1 MKAEKKEVI
10 EEWYKKADEDLLAAK
25 IVIAASP
32 LLYDVAAF
40 HSQQGAEK
48 YLKAY
53 FVYFEIMPPKIHDIK
68 LLMDFLSGFDLSINE
83 IRFAEHLSG
92 FAIRSRY
99 PDDFEIE
106 SENEAMEILKTAEA
120 VKDFVQNKIGF

>member
-10 EEWYKKADEDLLAAK
+10 KEWYKKADQDLLAAK

-92 FAIRSRY
+92 FAIRS
-99 PDDFEIE
+99 
-106 SENEAMEILKTAEA
+106 
-120 VKDFVQNKIGF
+120 